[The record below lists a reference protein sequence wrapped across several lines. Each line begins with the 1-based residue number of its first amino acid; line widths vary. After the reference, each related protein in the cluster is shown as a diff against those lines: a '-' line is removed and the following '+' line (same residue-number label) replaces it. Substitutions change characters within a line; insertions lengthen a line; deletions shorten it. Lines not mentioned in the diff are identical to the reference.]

1 MRKVSVT
8 QELEGW
14 NALRRNLS
22 TLRICLV
29 AHSAIFEKLSA
40 QSMLLR
46 LFGALIGASGDVP
59 TSSGVGGSYLFV
71 AARPLI
77 GGPPF
82 FPVHCALR
90 CEAADGDPKAIVLD
104 IVPVAPRDPATALT
118 LATGG
123 DVAAGI
129 RCRKSPGRRDSRW
142 RYVGASRRAAADI
155 RAFAL
160 AQPPRI
166 CLRDESCWTFASRVA
181 AYALDEAG

>member
-1 MRKVSVT
+1 
-8 QELEGW
+8 
-14 NALRRNLS
+14 
-22 TLRICLV
+22 
-29 AHSAIFEKLSA
+29 
-40 QSMLLR
+40 MLLR

-59 TSSGVGGSYLFV
+59 TSSAGGTLLFV
-71 AARPLI
+71 MARPLI
-77 GGPPF
+77 GGPAF

-90 CEAADGDPKAIVLD
+90 LEDADAASVID
-104 IVPVAPRDPATALT
+104 IVPDAPRDPATALT

-123 DVAAGI
+123 DVSAEI

-142 RYVGASRRAAADI
+142 KYVGASRRPAADI

-181 AYALDEAG
+181 DHAFDDG

>member
-1 MRKVSVT
+1 
-8 QELEGW
+8 
-14 NALRRNLS
+14 
-22 TLRICLV
+22 
-29 AHSAIFEKLSA
+29 
-40 QSMLLR
+40 MLLR

-59 TSSGVGGSYLFV
+59 TSSAAGGTQLFI

-77 GGPPF
+77 GGPAF

-104 IVPVAPRDPATALT
+104 IVPVKPRDPATALA

-123 DVAAGI
+123 DVAAEI

-142 RYVGASRRAAADI
+142 KYVGASRRSAADI

-181 AYALDEAG
+181 DHAIDDG